1 MDIYPLTAEEFENS
15 EKVTSPEVLEAGNA
29 VDVEVEQF
37 FLLNKIEG
45 LVNFQILFF
54 YFFYNIWLHCWW

>member
-29 VDVEVEQF
+29 VDVEVE
-37 FLLNKIEG
+37 
-45 LVNFQILFF
+45 
-54 YFFYNIWLHCWW
+54 